1 MLYNKLAEQ
10 QEKLDKL
17 CLDKLCE
24 DNDLEYSFSRDD
36 FPIIFTFRPMW
47 EKAAQKKLDLGVEEP
62 TTDPEARIELY
73 LATS

>member
-10 QEKLDKL
+10 QEK
-17 CLDKLCE
+17 LDKLCE

-47 EKAAQKKLDLGVEEP
+47 GKGS
-62 TTDPEARIELY
+62 TDEAGSRRGRTNHGPRGED
-73 LATS
+73 